1 MEKENKKVDEDY
13 EYTLLTLFNEE
24 GYEFDCSIIYLFDN
38 ELKHCS
44 KEEKIESLNNIIHE
58 IEHYRDSL

>member
-44 KEEKIESLNNIIHE
+44 KE
-58 IEHYRDSL
+58 